1 MTDRRLLRSRP
12 RSRSAFS
19 LLEVSISAVITA
31 VLLVAAMRTLGASL
45 RSGLET
51 SDRSRADL
59 LAQDMM
65 VEILSMA
72 YVEPTEIVAFGPEA
86 SETGGTRALFDD
98 VDDFHNWDE
107 SPPTYPDGTVIPNFT
122 AWRRTVV
129 VQDVM
134 VSDLTQL
141 ASPAEG
147 VKRIT
152 VDVKRNGVTIAT
164 LTAARSDS
172 DY

>member
-1 MTDRRLLRSRP
+1 MICRQLLRRRPQSRC
-12 RSRSAFS
+12 AFS
-19 LLEVSISAVITA
+19 LLEVSISALITG

-59 LAQDMM
+59 LAQDLMAE
-65 VEILSMA
+65 VLSMA
-72 YVEPTEIVAFGPEA
+72 YVEPTETIVFGPET
-86 SETGGTRALFDD
+86 SETGDTRALFDD

-107 SPPTYPDGTVIPNFT
+107 SPPTYPDGTVIPNFA

-129 VQDVM
+129 VQNVKI
-134 VSDLTQL
+134 SDLTQL

-152 VDVKRNGVTIAT
+152 VNVQRNGVTIAT
-164 LTAARSDS
+164 LTAARSDN
-172 DY
+172 DL